1 MSLMDNAPDPG
12 ICLLADHLDAAL
24 AAGEDLLAEQLA
36 PAADREA
43 ATAGTAGGDAV
54 GDFVRRLAHRE
65 AAIVARVLQARRR
78 IAELPRLDRAM
89 QSLLGLFQAQT
100 SGLLDLIA
108 TFGDRSAEE
117 FRSGDDALAFLRMR
131 GLLDPEAASLPR
143 FASIAVDERYRLA
156 GIVELGGLLDVVGRT
171 LDALDLHYGLYDAD
185 EPTAETAAATPPA
198 GADDAAAPA
207 APDAAAEP
215 TGSGAPQLEAE
226 PAHAPTPGSL
236 AAALAAM
243 TPPGEAPAKEA
254 ATAEAASPS

>member
-117 FRSGDDALAFLRMR
+117 FRSGERAAMLQVSIVTKTASAKTPDGTGPVRVAKVAIPN
-131 GLLDPEAASLPR
+131 GLPIKESESARLMAAGQR
-143 FASIAVDERYRLA
+143 RR
-156 GIVELGGLLDVVGRT
+156 R
-171 LDALDLHYGLYDAD
+171 
-185 EPTAETAAATPPA
+185 
-198 GADDAAAPA
+198 
-207 APDAAAEP
+207 
-215 TGSGAPQLEAE
+215 
-226 PAHAPTPGSL
+226 PGSRER
-236 AAALAAM
+236 
-243 TPPGEAPAKEA
+243 TPCPG
-254 ATAEAASPS
+254 